1 MKTEK
6 NQYSPVF
13 ENQVKCCIEDY
24 AGRYLNE
31 SDNDVKKMTIKKTSI
46 SSKHQTAC
54 SNDNPS
60 NEAKRLQ
67 IDLPLMNFSDKVT
80 FKDGNGST
88 RLFQHKR
95 QTARK
100 SLIKGKLK
108 DCQLN
113 ESSDIDLQPKQDRVS
128 DEDRNKTL
136 PKICN
141 FLCPKC
147 KGGIRYSANDL
158 QKHYRLLHHGELP
171 NYPCEMCRF
180 SSNDFQKF
188 TQHRQTHR
196 STLVKCDICNDEQFY
211 SLLDLTKHFTSQHSI
226 NGEFR
231 CEQCIFRTSDVGTF
245 VQHIHRHCDVQYKYE
260 KCHYVSFNKMELQE
274 HHEGHISGF
283 SFTCQYCDFSST
295 RKDNIVNHIIAA
307 HKEKLLSKD
316 TPENAGCENKL
327 VEHKS
332 PLKLVLTKYA
342 TETSKAALWKR
353 KLNQA
358 VNGETILTNKQILIQ
373 CKSENPSQPS
383 IHGNVKEE
391 TDAAA
396 KQGKVIHVAQCGT
409 PTIAPCCKQDNSPS
423 LSAGVLT
430 NSVKGPTVLMVKNNK
445 ISVPANYCAKFMGFK
460 VVGGKQHIALKLLP
474 ATNQSECSSELDY
487 LSLKA
492 GAKACLK
499 KSTAKN
505 VICEPSSS
513 STSDHAA
520 NHSTPQSDEYCPAS
534 PPTTEKKTNLLSGL
548 RNLDSSTSL
557 AARSKAKSMF
567 HMPVRSASLP
577 NLSDITMID
586 GGDQSPFLSRSNN
599 SDISRSTYRVT
610 SKQKVEL
617 LCDQLLS
624 QKSHQLNGPSAS
636 MSNVTKDRA
645 LDNSAAS
652 PASSMVNGKAK
663 APESCIFSDT
673 KLSVSESL
681 QKNGNGNLRNQG
693 PQMSSKLPPLSHS
706 NCGSLLSVPKF
717 ASVYSVQNPPACS
730 FIPIKVGQVA
740 QNAVKGKLN
749 AYQNL
754 PLAVDNQLLLTSVQ
768 QSGSSQF
775 TRSVEVGSLHMNKSS
790 TEENVALKSNATYS
804 GKTFEME
811 KIPKLLHGAQDG
823 TSTKA
828 SNISSVL
835 KAHSNAIINQQ
846 LAKEKLSVASHNR
859 NSSHSVKILRSQT
872 LPEKSG
878 FLLASSQN
886 GIILPVH
893 LANQAGLQIMSGSTV
908 SSSNVSGVQLSNAP
922 PSSGMILTFSG
933 GAFGAVANITTGSSQ
948 VLDSV
953 AQNNEVQQILPN
965 SNHSLASNFNQ
976 ASVSVANQVSQVPL
990 QGPFIVANSINS
1002 PLQVAR
1008 VSSQANGLPAGL
1020 NVLQYCTTQAA
1031 PGTTSGTL
1039 ETGKLHYEAQNKQPI
1054 YALLPDGRRAVFVK
1068 YASPTGNPQNSLQT
1082 NAANHI
1088 FQPKNSD
1095 GPKQKYTLKI
1105 VQSSPF
1111 QVPVACKNQSTIN
1124 TSAASLNLDG
1134 MQSLEGTTFA
1144 SSKRSLSSLASS
1156 STPPEE
1162 SLHATKHLKTL
1173 LQKGSTNLTQELD
1186 SRKPSGSI
1194 QQPSVCNRKKPNVP
1208 KRKYD
1213 VDNKQSGSE
1222 TAKRNKSLRQKSKS
1236 QSEMPPKKKILA
1248 RKCKEKNQNG
1258 MTNECV
1264 YTFEPSTS
1272 KECKQTLRLLPF
1284 NLNQNVKC
1292 PRRNQPVVVLNH
1304 PDADFPEIVNVMKTI
1319 KKFKSHVVKVSLS
1332 RRTIEALLH
1341 TPYGSTPKPT
1351 KSEHTAKSHK
1361 VFMPVSP
1368 VKERFVLKLTLKKTS
1383 KNKYKIVRSSSK
1395 TVIRSKFTCWFCGR
1409 IFENQDEWVGHGQR
1423 HLMEATRDWNTLTQ
1437 RYS

>member
-24 AGRYLNE
+24 AGKYLHE

-46 SSKHQTAC
+46 SAKHQTAF

-60 NEAKRLQ
+60 NEATRLQ

-88 RLFQHKR
+88 RVFQHNR

-100 SLIKGKLK
+100 SLIKATFK

-113 ESSDIDLQPKQDRVS
+113 ESSDIDLPPKQDGVS
-128 DEDRNKTL
+128 DEDRSKTL
-136 PKICN
+136 AKICN
-141 FLCPKC
+141 FPCPKC
-147 KGGIRYSANDL
+147 KGGIRYSPNDL

-171 NYPCEMCRF
+171 NYPCEMCSF

-226 NGEFR
+226 NGEFS

-245 VQHIHRHCDVQYKYE
+245 VQHMHRHCDVQYKCE
-260 KCHYVSFNKMELQE
+260 KCNYVSFNKMEFQE
-274 HHEGHISGF
+274 HLEGHICVF
-283 SFTCQYCDFSST
+283 SFACQYCDFSST

-316 TPENAGCENKL
+316 TPENAGCEYKL

-342 TETSKAALWKR
+342 NETSKAALWKQ

-358 VNGETILTNKQILIQ
+358 VNGETIVTNKQILIQ

-383 IHGNVKEE
+383 FHVKEE
-391 TDAAA
+391 IDASA
-396 KQGKVIHVAQCGT
+396 KQGKVIHAAQGGK
-409 PTIAPCCKQDNSPS
+409 PTIATCFKQDNGPS

-460 VVGGKQHIALKLLP
+460 VVDGKQHIALKLLP
-474 ATNQSECSSELDY
+474 ATNQSECSSELES

-499 KSTAKN
+499 KSTARN
-505 VICEPSSS
+505 FICEPSSS
-513 STSDHAA
+513 SSSDHAS
-520 NHSTPQSDEYCPAS
+520 NYSTPQSDEYCPAS

-548 RNLDSSTSL
+548 RNLNTSSSL

-567 HMPVRSASLP
+567 HMPMRSASLP
-577 NLSDITMID
+577 NLSDVTMID
-586 GGDQSPFLSRSNN
+586 GGDLSPFLSRSNN
-599 SDISRSTYRVT
+599 PDISRSTCRGT
-610 SKQKVEL
+610 SKRKVEL
-617 LCDQLLS
+617 LCDQSLS
-624 QKSHQLNGPSAS
+624 QKSHKLNGPSAS

-645 LDNSAAS
+645 LDNSVVS
-652 PASSMVNGKAK
+652 PASSMVNGKVK

-681 QKNGNGNLRNQG
+681 QKNGNGNLRNQV
-693 PQMSSKLPPLSHS
+693 SSKLPPPSHG

-749 AYQNL
+749 AYQTL
-754 PLAVDNQLLLTSVQ
+754 PLAVDNQLLLPSVK
-768 QSGSSQF
+768 QSGSSYF
-775 TRSVEVGSLHMNKSS
+775 TRSVEVGSLHMKSS
-790 TEENVALKSNATYS
+790 TEENVALKGNATYS

-811 KIPKLLHGAQDG
+811 KIPKSLHGAQDG
-823 TSTKA
+823 TSIKA
-828 SNISSVL
+828 SNISSLL
-835 KAHSNAIINQQ
+835 KTHSNAIINQQ
-846 LAKEKLSVASHNR
+846 LAKEKLTVPSHNR
-859 NSSHSVKILRSQT
+859 NSSNSVKILRSQT
-872 LPEKSG
+872 RPEKNA
-878 FLLASSQN
+878 FLPASSPN

-893 LANQAGLQIMSGSTV
+893 LANQAGLQIISGSTV
-908 SSSNVSGVQLSNAP
+908 YSSNVSGVQLSSAP
-922 PSSGMILTFSG
+922 PSSGLLSKRPGMILTFSG
-933 GAFGAVANITTGSSQ
+933 EAFGAVANITTGNSQ

-953 AQNNEVQQILPN
+953 AQNNEVQQHLPN
-965 SNHSLASNFNQ
+965 ANHSLTSNFNP

-990 QGPFIVANSINS
+990 QGPFIVPNSINS

-1031 PGTTSGTL
+1031 PGATSGTL
-1039 ETGKLHYEAQNKQPI
+1039 EPGKLHYEAQNKQPI
-1054 YALLPDGRRAVFVK
+1054 YALLPDGRQAVFVK
-1068 YASPTGNPQNSLQT
+1068 YASPTGNPQNSFQT

-1095 GPKQKYTLKI
+1095 GPKQKYVLKI

-1111 QVPVACKNQSTIN
+1111 PVPVACKN
-1124 TSAASLNLDG
+1124 LDDL
-1134 MQSLEGTTFA
+1134 QSLEGTTFA
-1144 SSKRSLSSLASS
+1144 SSKCSLSNSASA

-1162 SLHATKHLKTL
+1162 PLCSTKHLKTL
-1173 LQKGSTNLTQELD
+1173 LQKGSTNLTPELD
-1186 SRKPSGSI
+1186 CRKPSGSI
-1194 QQPSVCNRKKPNVP
+1194 QQPPLCNRKKLNVP

-1213 VDNKQSGSE
+1213 VDNKRSESE
-1222 TAKRNKSLRQKSKS
+1222 TAKRNKSLRQKSKLR
-1236 QSEMPPKKKILA
+1236 SEMPPKKKTLA
-1248 RKCKEKNQNG
+1248 RKCKEKNQSG

-1264 YTFEPSTS
+1264 YTFEPRAS

-1284 NLNQNVKC
+1284 SLNQNVKC

-1319 KKFKSHVVKVSLS
+1319 KKFKGHVVKVSLS
-1332 RRTIEALLH
+1332 SRTIEALIH
-1341 TPYGSTPKPT
+1341 TPYGSTPKLT
-1351 KSEHTAKSHK
+1351 TSEHTAKSHK
-1361 VFMPVSP
+1361 VFLPVSP